1 MYWFTPNQAIDELID
16 GDLTGHPSYYKN
28 CTGLNSYFNI
38 LTDKEPPETEY
49 YATFVQLPK
58 VRRSLHVGN
67 RNFSDLGEKVESYLR
82 GDMYKSYASL
92 VVDLLDAKEQYQLL
106 FYSGQLDI
114 IVANILT
121 ENFLNKMKWHGSA
134 QWPDAERKI
143 WRVGS
148 DVAGYIT
155 NIDNLSYILVR
166 NSGHMV
172 PADQPKWAFD
182 MINRF
187 THRKPFA

>member
-1 MYWFTPNQAIDELID
+1 
-16 GDLTGHPSYYKN
+16 
-28 CTGLNSYFNI
+28 
-38 LTDKEPPETEY
+38 
-49 YATFVQLPK
+49 
-58 VRRSLHVGN
+58 
-67 RNFSDLGEKVESYLR
+67 
-82 GDMYKSYASL
+82 MYKSYASL
-92 VVDLLDAKEQYQLL
+92 VADLLDAKENYQLL

-121 ENFLNKMKWHGSA
+121 ENFLNKMKWHGA
-134 QWPDAERKI
+134 VQWPDADRKI
-143 WRVGS
+143 WRVGP

-155 NIDNLSYILVR
+155 KVDNLSYILVR

-187 THRKPFA
+187 THNKPFA